1 MNFFDSTKSNLYPS
15 VRHRYNQLIDVTAN
29 GISHLKLFT
38 KHLKHIIDAQQL
50 SSDSCLSIVEQY
62 REEEPTLKT
71 AAGFVKLTD
80 EAAVTLPRYVFNFVY
95 LQQIAIAKS
104 QITIIK

>member
-1 MNFFDSTKSNLYPS
+1 M
-15 VRHRYNQLIDVTAN
+15 TAN

-38 KHLKHIIDAQQL
+38 KHLKNIIDAQQL

-80 EAAVTLPRYVFNFVY
+80 EAAVQSPKFACSYIGLH
-95 LQQIAIAKS
+95 A
-104 QITIIK
+104 